1 MTTVAATGRPRVS
14 VGWAIAPL
22 MALAV
27 FINYVDRG
35 NLATAGPLIKDE
47 MKLSA
52 ESFGLIVSAFFWSY
66 TPGQL
71 LAGWLTEKINPY
83 RTLAIGLTIWSL
95 ATAFTG
101 LTSGFAALI
110 ALRIVLGLGEAAV
123 FPCVSKVFA
132 SSLQEHQR
140 GAANGLVGMGT
151 ALGPAFGTLVGGK
164 LMAVIG
170 WRPTFVMF
178 GLASLLWLIP
188 WSLATKGAPSL
199 KAADDPEAPSF
210 RELASRKEVWGAG
223 LGHFATNYSFYFV
236 ITWLPIYL
244 VKMRGYSMADMATTG
259 AMIYV
264 VYALSSF
271 SMGWLADRLI
281 ARGLSAGKV
290 RKVWACTS
298 HTIAAAGLGVCA
310 FGGAEISLIALYVTA
325 FGFGF
330 NASTIFAIGQT
341 LAGPHAG
348 GKWMGVQNGLGNIAG
363 IVGPLITGMIV
374 DRTGSFDIAFM
385 IAAGAALTGIFGWLV
400 LIPKLGPIAWST
412 ERGVQA

>member
-1 MTTVAATGRPRVS
+1 MTAIAAAVRPRVS
-14 VGWAIAPL
+14 VGWAIPPL
-22 MALAV
+22 LALAV

-52 ESFGLIVSAFFWSY
+52 EAFGLIVSAFFWTY

-71 LAGWLTEKINPY
+71 LAGWLAEKINPY

-110 ALRIVLGLGEAAV
+110 TLRMLLGLGETAV
-123 FPCVSKVFA
+123 FPCASKVFA
-132 SSLQEHQR
+132 SGLAEHQR
-140 GAANGLVGMGT
+140 GAANGLVGSGT
-151 ALGPAFGTLVGGK
+151 ALGPAFGTFVGGK
-164 LMAVIG
+164 LMALMG
-170 WRPTFVMF
+170 WRPTFIIF
-178 GLASLLWLIP
+178 GLTSLLWLVP
-188 WSLATKGAPSL
+188 WLFASRGQPASKPV
-199 KAADDPEAPSF
+199 DDPEAPSF
-210 RELASRKEVWGAG
+210 RELASKKEAWGAG

-236 ITWLPIYL
+236 VTWLPIYL
-244 VKMRGYSMADMATTG
+244 VKMRGYTMADMATTG

-264 VYALSSF
+264 VYAASSL

-281 ARGLSAGKV
+281 ASGRTAGKV

-298 HTIAAAGLGVCA
+298 HTVAAAGLAVCA
-310 FGGAEISLIALYVTA
+310 FGDAHISLIALYVTA

-348 GKWMGVQNGLGNIAG
+348 GKWMGFQNGLGNIAG
-363 IVGPLITGMIV
+363 IVGPLITGVLV
-374 DRTGSFDIAFM
+374 DRMGNFDIAFGL
-385 IAAGAALTGIFGWLV
+385 AAGMALTGIFGWLV
-400 LIPKLGPIAWST
+400 LIPKLEPIAWST
-412 ERGVQA
+412 QRGS